1 MGKGKRKRKR
11 KKGMDININS
21 TCLGLSTTALIAG
34 NLLPTTMFV
43 LRLVLRR
50 IPLGGSGIFPFS
62 LKRLCRQDRGVLP
75 QLHDSGLGRLGDVL
89 N

>member
-1 MGKGKRKRKR
+1 MGKGEEEERDGYKHY
-11 KKGMDININS
+11 S
-21 TCLGLSTTALIAG
+21 TCLSLSTTTFIAG

-43 LRLVLRR
+43 LLLVLRR
-50 IPLGGSGIFPFS
+50 IPLGGRGISPFS
-62 LKRLCRQDRGVLP
+62 LKRRCRQDRGVPP